1 VISDVPEFFLMT
13 REPTIGALY
22 SQVGLTAN
30 ALDHPEWTQ
39 AHPIQ
44 ITRKWSGADAP
55 ASRHAEARIIWTDQS
70 LVVRFLCRQEEPLI
84 VTSNAELS
92 KKTLRLWD
100 RDVCEIFIAPD
111 AQVPE
116 RYFEFEVSPL
126 GEWVDLAISFK
137 PTGRKTDFEFH
148 SGMSATAVVDGSQL
162 ILAME
167 IPWSSFLPKPQKGD
181 VWRVNLFRCVGAGDD
196 RYLAWQPTYAPE
208 PNFHVPEVFGWLEF
222 L

>member
-1 VISDVPEFFLMT
+1 MT
-13 REPTIGALY
+13 REPSIGALY
-22 SQVGLTAN
+22 SELGVTAN
-30 ALDHPEWTQ
+30 ALDHPEWTR

-55 ASRHAEARIIWTDQS
+55 ASRHAEARIIWTDES
-70 LVVRFLCRQEEPLI
+70 LIVRFVCRQEEPLI
-84 VTSNAELS
+84 VNPNPQFS
-92 KKTLRLWD
+92 KKTIKLWD

-111 AQVPE
+111 AQAPE

-137 PTGRKTDFEFH
+137 PAGRETDFEFH
-148 SGMSATAVVDGSQL
+148 SGMTTAATMDGSQMTV
-162 ILAME
+162 AME
-167 IPWSSFLPKPQKGD
+167 IPWSSSLPKPQKGD
-181 VWRVNLFRCVGAGDD
+181 VWRVNLFRCVGFGDD

-208 PNFHVPEVFGWLEF
+208 PNFHVPEVFGWLAF